1 MRGVKFQLI
10 DVAQFTVLNTKNQ
23 VAKYKNWKIRASLFV
38 HLFICQKFVQKLKKK
53 FALKSTGPKLFLF
66 CFEIYFIV

>member
-23 VAKYKNWKIRASLFV
+23 VAKYKNWKIGASLFV

-53 FALKSTGPKLFLF
+53 NSL
-66 CFEIYFIV
+66 

>member
-23 VAKYKNWKIRASLFV
+23 VAKYKNWKIGASLFV
-38 HLFICQKFVQKLKKK
+38 HLFICQKFAQKLKKK
-53 FALKSTGPKLFLF
+53 NSL
-66 CFEIYFIV
+66 